1 MGLLMKALIRSFV
14 VHSTRYKQRESQYRF
29 YGLFKPPEKTLFLC
43 TGSKPEVCAHVDPY
57 DHFAFLHHHA
67 FDQPIILTLF
77 VTFVS
82 FLALYLLLDSRIYA
96 WFKLK
101 LRWFKL
107 QLRKIAQRLIT
118 IISLLL
124 NKRELLKWL
133 MAAHELFT
141 QWESADTTLKKEQTL
156 YDMEILCIEHSDAD
170 GVGVLWEELTKL
182 RNKELSLAHIAA
194 ENGKL
199 IPVLPLVHYRSGYWV
214 L

>member
-1 MGLLMKALIRSFV
+1 MLPLMGLLMKALIRSFV

-82 FLALYLLLDSRIYA
+82 FLALYLLLDSRVHA
-96 WFKLK
+96 WFHLI
-101 LRWFKL
+101 
-107 QLRKIAQRLIT
+107 LRKILLLSNKRQRL
-118 IISLLL
+118 
-124 NKRELLKWL
+124 KLKWCK
-133 MAAHELFT
+133 AASYLIT
-141 QWESADTTLKKEQTL
+141 QWQSGDTALKKEQSL
-156 YDMEILCIEHSDAD
+156 YDLERLCIEHSDAD
-170 GVGVLWEELTKL
+170 GVDVLLDELTKL

-199 IPVLPLVHYRSGYWV
+199 IPLLP
-214 L
+214 